1 MAMSKSPLP
10 LDPQAYQPSCSS
22 SSPQFHNDH
31 DTYPTPSSA
40 IKARRRNSLRLSL
53 QPPSVPVPPS
63 LLQSPYLNAH
73 KPKEQATSHVP
84 SEEEDFWLQDQVPL
98 SAPRRG
104 RPHSVPPLQQRQ
116 TMSSILHQS
125 PPITPPVRPSSVL
138 IAGLGERRPPPSTQ
152 GKSSISARA
161 RRAAPRSL
169 TPNCRPLPISFYAV
183 AKIFKLCFLASI

>member
-1 MAMSKSPLP
+1 
-10 LDPQAYQPSCSS
+10 
-22 SSPQFHNDH
+22 
-31 DTYPTPSSA
+31 
-40 IKARRRNSLRLSL
+40 LSL